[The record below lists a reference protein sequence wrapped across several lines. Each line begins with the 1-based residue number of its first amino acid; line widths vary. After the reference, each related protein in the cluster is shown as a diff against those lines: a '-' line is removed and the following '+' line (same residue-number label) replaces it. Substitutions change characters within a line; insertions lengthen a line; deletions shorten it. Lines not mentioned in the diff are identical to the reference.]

1 MESYQKYTT
10 YKYIC
15 ESAYIRRERV
25 GGAHRE
31 REENIVDL
39 GIDCP
44 SDESW
49 TLMKIILLSYVYT
62 TLDST

>member
-1 MESYQKYTT
+1 MWVCIYKKRES
-10 YKYIC
+10 
-15 ESAYIRRERV
+15 